1 MKSHNSFP
9 RMPALSVIGVSLL
22 AFLTMSAP
30 VPADAQ
36 ARTVGK
42 EPCIGCSA
50 DGKTTPKTADG
61 KVDFSGF
68 WNTPAGNSARQ
79 FERHDDGSI
88 LYEFAADFDEVT
100 EVCVDDSCQ
109 NPNQPPYKPDVM
121 PRVREIAQ
129 TQYLGTTPLDPNM
142 LCKPNGI
149 PRNGYNG
156 MQVLQTPQ
164 VMAMLFEGA
173 PSSVYRIVYLD
184 GRPMPED
191 YDPSFWGFSSGRW
204 DGDTLVITTTG
215 FNEDTWLG
223 SSDHGKAKYTS
234 IHSDKMK
241 VTERMKRQGNTLTVD
256 ITVED
261 PVMFTKPWVLPTRK
275 VQISNPGDYIREAFC
290 SVENTTQANIVKPTE
305 KDKGQLLQGTKE
317 NRLGQ

>member
-1 MKSHNSFP
+1 MKSHNSFW
-9 RMPALSVIGVSLL
+9 RMPALSVIGVSLLVIGVSLL

-36 ARTVGK
+36 ARAVGK

-68 WNTPAGNSARQ
+68 WNTPAGNSSRQ

-100 EVCVDDSCQ
+100 DVCVDDSCRESAT
-109 NPNQPPYKPDVM
+109 NPPYKPDVM

-173 PSSVYRIVYLD
+173 PSSFYRIVYLD
-184 GRPMPED
+184 GRSMPED

-223 SSDHGKAKYTS
+223 SSDHGRAKYTS

-290 SVENTTQANIVKPTE
+290 SVENTTQANIVNADRE
-305 KDKGQLLQGTKE
+305 G
-317 NRLGQ
+317 